1 MLKTPSVLLNH
12 LLPCHLASVLGNL
25 AQWPLCSISPPTPPS
40 SPAASRISASYVLRL
55 ASAARSLALIL
66 LSSAFALFSASR
78 SLALILRSISMCC
91 LPFGSK
97 ARAHCQKLGSPSIIR
112 IVVFVVISAA
122 VIFAVT
128 HTSFSLIPPIRR
140 LHGFHRLY

>member
-78 SLALILRSISMCC
+78 SFALILRSISMCC

-97 ARAHCQKLGSPSIIR
+97 AQAHCQEN
-112 IVVFVVISAA
+112 SAHA
-122 VIFAVT
+122 LLSV
-128 HTSFSLIPPIRR
+128 L
-140 LHGFHRLY
+140 